1 MNTTTVIYMTLMG
14 FLLLYLINRQK
25 KDVKSGN
32 KLYNPFAISKN
43 QTRRIVDYM
52 NNEKFKKIEK
62 DDDKWIND
70 DITSKRCY
78 NLCQS
83 NYMNDYKK
91 CIKSCN
97 QYNKFNL
104 NNF

>member
-1 MNTTTVIYMTLMG
+1 MNTTTVIYITLMG

-25 KDVKSGN
+25 KDEKSGN
-32 KLYNPFAISKN
+32 ELYNPLAISKN

-52 NNEKFKKIEK
+52 NNAQFKKIEN

-70 DITSKRCY
+70 DIDSKRCY
-78 NLCQS
+78 NFCS
-83 NYMNDYKK
+83 GNYMNDYKN

-97 QYNKFNL
+97 QYNKFK
-104 NNF
+104 